1 MTFLAIVL
9 NLKLFPRVHVKL
21 QHLEVR
27 EFTTTMFISNN
38 LREKLYDVFC
48 SMCQANCW

>member
-38 LREKLYDVFC
+38 LRGKL
-48 SMCQANCW
+48 